1 MTINELAFA
10 GTFRLKMPD
19 RSLKWETMDLRAGLD
34 TVLPG

>member
-1 MTINELAFA
+1 MRIKELAF
-10 GTFRLKMPD
+10 GRTFRLKMPD